1 MENIEAANKGAGGR
15 IDSLKKDLRGNMIN
29 VNQSLK
35 LKVFQETACDSYNIP
50 FYIQIRFH
58 LYFTNHWSLSSV
70 ITCLATVK
78 GGMSESSK
86 VFLASD
92 SF

>member
-1 MENIEAANKGAGGR
+1 MLRESGTTLELMRLLVENIEAAKKGAGGR

-58 LYFTNHWSLSSV
+58 LYFNILQITGHCQVLSHV
-70 ITCLATVK
+70 
-78 GGMSESSK
+78 
-86 VFLASD
+86 
-92 SF
+92 

>member
-1 MENIEAANKGAGGR
+1 MRLLVENIEAANKGAGGR

-50 FYIQIRFH
+50 F
-58 LYFTNHWSLSSV
+58 
-70 ITCLATVK
+70 
-78 GGMSESSK
+78 
-86 VFLASD
+86 
-92 SF
+92 